1 VSDLQDLIH
10 TNAHNAFAIGVKT
23 ERERIIE
30 LLDDRVCTDDFC
42 NHDSCVYYLEI
53 IELIQEETK

>member
-1 VSDLQDLIH
+1 MSDLQDLIH
-10 TNAHNAFAIGVKT
+10 TNAHNAFGIGVKT